1 MDTEFDNEKL
11 EKDIIRAL
19 QARGLR
25 EQMQQ
30 WEEEKRLQQPKPQP
44 VVRAL
49 WHRLRKVVYP
59 VAIAAMLCGV
69 IYVVVPASSWHYVYR
84 MAQHEYARFFHHEPA
99 YQNSSEVLLAL
110 ASNSI
115 EEIAT
120 RNQSSHIL
128 GHDDPMLEVVT
139 AMNEGHYRAAQSILD
154 DIQSATDERNPR
166 YNEIMEDVDYLSAL
180 CELGRGQ
187 RQKAYRQLSAISRSD
202 SSHALQAAELL
213 KHFK

>member
-1 MDTEFDNEKL
+1 MDTKFDNEKL
-11 EKDIIRAL
+11 EKDIIRAF

-30 WEEEKRLQQPKPQP
+30 WDEEKRLQKQKRP
-44 VVRAL
+44 L

-59 VAIAAMLCGV
+59 VAVAAMLCGV
-69 IYVVVPASSWHYVYR
+69 IYAVVPASMWHYAYCV
-84 MAQHEYARFFHHEPA
+84 AQREYAHFFRQEPA

-120 RNQSSHIL
+120 RNQNSHIL

-139 AMNEGHYRAAQSILD
+139 EMKTGHYRTAQSILD
-154 DIQSATDERNPR
+154 DIQSATDESNPR
-166 YNEIMEDVDYLSAL
+166 YNEIMDDVDYLSAL

-187 RQKAYRQLSAISRSD
+187 RQKAYRQLTVISNSD
-202 SSHALQAAELL
+202 SRHALQAAELL